1 MIVVTG
7 GAGFIGSNLV
17 HALNARGR
25 TDILVVDNLSDGR
38 KFENLA
44 GAILTDYLDHE
55 TFRRML
61 DVRSPWL
68 ADVETLFHLGACSD
82 TTEWDG
88 RYMLDNNF
96 QVSREILDACEA
108 FGTPL
113 VYASS
118 AAVYGRY
125 AACREDPA
133 CERPLNVY
141 GYSKLLFDQHL
152 RQRLTRLSIPVTG
165 LRYFN
170 VYGPREQHK
179 GRMASVVMH
188 FNRQLQEH
196 GEVRLFEGSHG
207 VPDGEHLRDFVHVE
221 DVVAMTLWAAE
232 QRRFRGILNCGTG
245 EAATFNAVARVIVAW
260 HGRGQLRYIPFP
272 EDLRAAYQAHTQADM
287 SSARAAGCPVHF
299 RGIDQGVRDYLDWLN
314 R

>member
-25 TDILVVDNLSDGR
+25 TDILVVDDMTDGR
-38 KFENLA
+38 KFDNLA
-44 GAILTDYLDHE
+44 GATIADYLDHE
-55 TFRRML
+55 TFRRTL

-68 ADVETLFHLGACSD
+68 AEVETMFHLGACSD
-82 TTEWDG
+82 TTEWNG

-118 AAVYGRY
+118 AAVYGSHVE
-125 AACREDPA
+125 CREAPV

-152 RQRLTRLSIPVTG
+152 RQRLTHLSIPITG

-179 GRMASVVMH
+179 GRMASVVLH
-188 FNRQLQEH
+188 FNRQLLEN
-196 GEVRLFEGSHG
+196 GEVCLFEGSHG
-207 VPDGEHLRDFVHVE
+207 LPDGEHLRDFVHVD
-221 DVVAMTLWAAE
+221 DVVAMTLWAGE
-232 QRRFRGILNCGTG
+232 QRNFRGILNCGTG
-245 EAATFNAVARVIVAW
+245 IAATFNAVARVILEW
-260 HGRGQLRYIPFP
+260 HGRGRLRYIAFP
-272 EDLRAAYQAHTQADM
+272 EDLRAAYQAQTRADM
-287 SSARAAGCPVHF
+287 SSARAAGCTVDF
-299 RGIDQGVRDYLDWLN
+299 RGVDQGVRDYLDWLN